1 METTLVYKRIK
12 TEVQYNDYVNR
23 MEELDGLLVE
33 NHNAELEEE
42 IDLLQLLV
50 EDYEEKYIV
59 ATAVNPAEILK
70 ILLKEHQITAN
81 EISKEFG
88 VSKSIISEVLSNKR
102 CISKS
107 LAVKIANKFKVRLE
121 SLIV

>member
-1 METTLVYKRIK
+1 METKLVYKRIK
-12 TEVQYNDYVNR
+12 TEDQYNDYVNR

-33 NHNAELEEE
+33 NHTTELEEE

-50 EDYEEKYIV
+50 EDYEEKYITTKV
-59 ATAVNPAEILK
+59 SSPSELLK
-70 ILLKEHQITAN
+70 LLLKEHKLTAN
-81 EISKEFG
+81 DLAKEFG

-102 CISKS
+102 SVSKS

>member
-1 METTLVYKRIK
+1 METKLLYKRIK
-12 TEVQYNDYVNR
+12 TENQYNHYVNR
-23 MEELDGLLVE
+23 MEELDGLLIE
-33 NHNAELEEE
+33 NHTDELADE

-59 ATAVNPAEILK
+59 ATATNPAEILK

-102 CISKS
+102 SISKS
-107 LAVKIANKFKVRLE
+107 LAVKIANKFKIRLE
-121 SLIV
+121 SLLV

>member
-1 METTLVYKRIK
+1 
-12 TEVQYNDYVNR
+12 
-23 MEELDGLLVE
+23 MEELDGLLIE
-33 NHNAELEEE
+33 NHTDELADEV
-42 IDLLQLLV
+42 DLLQLLV

-59 ATAVNPAEILK
+59 AIATNPAEILK

-88 VSKSIISEVLSNKR
+88 VSKSIISEILSNKR
-102 CISKS
+102 SISKS
-107 LAVKIANKFKVRLE
+107 LAVKIANKFKIRLE